1 MSETKATP
9 ASAVRYA
16 HLDSLRGLAAILVIW
31 MHGSEA
37 FVVKS
42 TDKISNG
49 VLFQTANTL
58 HFGRIGVVIFFILS
72 GYLIAASLHAD
83 HWKKT
88 FPVKRFLR
96 LYPAFVFSIVAI
108 SLARNTLPGAGE
120 LLANLTMLPTLFGSD
135 QIMGLY
141 WTLETEVLFYAAFYG
156 LLLLGFARTKK
167 SLAIITLALTAVFI
181 VTELCIPT
189 FIPEPSLLIKKLP
202 QHLGI
207 MFAGAYLYENK
218 KAPGDRR
225 MTLAVLAA
233 ILIPPLGILAD
244 VLMQKNHEV
253 FPMTCAYPVA
263 IFIALVFFKFEW
275 TTGVL
280 AKFGK
285 ISYSAYLNH
294 AVILFLYAPH
304 AGRFGLLADMIFLL
318 GATWVVSAGTYRLI
332 EAPFI
337 ALSKRLT
344 MKPSAKP
351 VIKPAALPTGSSE

>member
-1 MSETKATP
+1 M
-9 ASAVRYA
+9 RYA
-16 HLDSLRGLAAILVIW
+16 HLDSLRGLAALLVIW
-31 MHGSEA
+31 MHGSEI
-37 FVVKS
+37 FVRKS
-42 TDKISNG
+42 QNKIVNDAVFG
-49 VLFQTANTL
+49 TANTL

-83 HWKKT
+83 HWKKS

-108 SLARNTLPGAGE
+108 SLARNTLPGARE
-120 LLANLTMLPTLFGSD
+120 LAANLTMLPTLLGSD

-167 SLAIITLALTAVFI
+167 SLATITLLLTAVFI

-189 FIPEPSLLIKKLP
+189 FIPEPVLLIKKLP
-202 QHLGI
+202 QHLAI

-225 MTLAVLAA
+225 MTAAVLAA
-233 ILIPPLGILAD
+233 ISIPPLGIYLD
-244 VLMQKNHEV
+244 VLMQKNHEM
-253 FPMTCAYPVA
+253 FPVTCAYPVA
-263 IFIALVFFKFEW
+263 FLIALGFFKFEW
-275 TTGVL
+275 ATGAL
-280 AKFGK
+280 SKFGK

-294 AVILFLYAPH
+294 AVILFLYVPYS
-304 AGRFGLLADMIFLL
+304 GRFGLLADMLFLL
-318 GATWVVSAGTYRLI
+318 GATWLLSAGTYRLI

-344 MKPSAKP
+344 QKRAAEP
-351 VIKPAALPTGSSE
+351 VAPPAALPTDLSA